1 MQEIKITSNNYIP
14 NIKILKNHIVTF
26 KKKCIDLYDI
36 KGNLLDSSKID
47 SKYKIH
53 DICFINDNYLIA
65 HDSNH
70 LFSIIVKDE
79 KLDIFENNQILF
91 LGRILDIIYSKINK
105 ILIISL
111 NYFID
116 IRDIDC
122 LNKPIQTINIENS
135 FLLNINQDIFIAY
148 NYNNMFLY
156 NKIKGKKYYQLSL
169 KKEILP
175 FEFNYNYK
183 KLLKLDNKSLLMA
196 FNNILYLINIKT
208 MKVYQ
213 GLELKNYRG
222 KIIFINKIKDNIY
235 VCKEDNLLSF
245 KYSQN
250 KVILI
255 ASIYQNNLFSLNY
268 IYNLFLKKNFPN
280 LNIIINCI
288 KNNKI
293 KKNIFFPVFDE
304 KAKLAPIKFSVKF
317 NI

>member
-1 MQEIKITSNNYIP
+1 
-14 NIKILKNHIVTF
+14 
-26 KKKCIDLYDI
+26 
-36 KGNLLDSSKID
+36 
-47 SKYKIH
+47 
-53 DICFINDNYLIA
+53 
-65 HDSNH
+65 
-70 LFSIIVKDE
+70 
-79 KLDIFENNQILF
+79 
-91 LGRILDIIYSKINK
+91 
-105 ILIISL
+105 
-111 NYFID
+111 
-116 IRDIDC
+116 
-122 LNKPIQTINIENS
+122 
-135 FLLNINQDIFIAY
+135 
-148 NYNNMFLY
+148 
-156 NKIKGKKYYQLSL
+156 
-169 KKEILP
+169 
-175 FEFNYNYK
+175 
-183 KLLKLDNKSLLMA
+183 MA

-317 NI
+317 DI